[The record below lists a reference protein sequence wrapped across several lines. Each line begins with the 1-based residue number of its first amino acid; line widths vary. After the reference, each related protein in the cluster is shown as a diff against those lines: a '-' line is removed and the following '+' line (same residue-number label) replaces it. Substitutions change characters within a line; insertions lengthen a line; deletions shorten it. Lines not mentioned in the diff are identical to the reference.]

1 MSRHTSESDN
11 LFSSDNEAEQ
21 EDEIASCFYDEFLP
35 RDDFDEEIETL
46 KAQLKTEIIEEAREI
61 ITETTNDMVSEQIE
75 VAQIS
80 MGEMLEKQ
88 LAESQEGMKV
98 HMKQEVGVVNTI
110 VETLK
115 NKTIPDSIMKI
126 DE

>member
-75 VAQIS
+75 IAQIS

-88 LAESQEGMKV
+88 LAES
-98 HMKQEVGVVNTI
+98 
-110 VETLK
+110 
-115 NKTIPDSIMKI
+115 
-126 DE
+126 